1 MLSFHLLGV
10 LPPLLLFIDAKFCP
24 DAFSCASQNISEINS
39 SIECYGSSS
48 CTKAPLIESKTQG
61 WIQCYGSFS
70 CYKASIIQHT
80 DTGSTSYPRGIF
92 CYGLYSCS
100 MVDYLY
106 QKTGDVYCDGERACY
121 QSNIIIIAGNFVC
134 YSERGCS
141 DAIITGGSFNFL
153 YGHLA
158 AENTIFNTN
167 SDVATYYFY
176 GTSSG
181 KNSTVICGDG
191 HTCYIECYNNACNEL
206 TLRCNNITSN
216 NCTFI
221 TDCRYAEKS
230 DICPG
235 GYSHSDVL
243 LLTGNIYNMPELYD
257 DYNYSHDINITTIN
271 NSKMYCNESGVIN
284 CDDYLEC
291 VSSSMLNS
299 APVCCTAIY
308 GCQSAFNISSD
319 IDAVAAITI
328 NDNVAIRCDGYFS
341 CDDISGIIVAENGG
355 NIYAAGRRAAKGSG
369 IIQSTIDYDIF
380 CVANEGCHGKTIR
393 YARNLFCN
401 GRDACQDAVL
411 IELINNVFVYGYD
424 GAERAIIS
432 DIYENVYCGAYEAC
446 RDSVIRNI
454 GNDVYG
460 GGYEALYNA
469 TIENVTNSLIA
480 FGIDVLYQATVINVT
495 NVCFLHIFLRVV
507 KVFLFFCLLFFF

>member
-1 MLSFHLLGV
+1 
-10 LPPLLLFIDAKFCP
+10 
-24 DAFSCASQNISEINS
+24 
-39 SIECYGSSS
+39 
-48 CTKAPLIESKTQG
+48 
-61 WIQCYGSFS
+61 
-70 CYKASIIQHT
+70 
-80 DTGSTSYPRGIF
+80 
-92 CYGLYSCS
+92 
-100 MVDYLY
+100 
-106 QKTGDVYCDGERACY
+106 
-121 QSNIIIIAGNFVC
+121 
-134 YSERGCS
+134 
-141 DAIITGGSFNFL
+141 
-153 YGHLA
+153 
-158 AENTIFNTN
+158 
-167 SDVATYYFY
+167 
-176 GTSSG
+176 
-181 KNSTVICGDG
+181 
-191 HTCYIECYNNACNEL
+191 
-206 TLRCNNITSN
+206 
-216 NCTFI
+216 
-221 TDCRYAEKS
+221 
-230 DICPG
+230 
-235 GYSHSDVL
+235 
-243 LLTGNIYNMPELYD
+243 MPELYD